1 MLRAAMTS
9 IRSRLKKA
17 MIRIVREKKS
27 IQGDLCIAAIRF
39 APTSSCFL
47 QPFLI
52 RKSVSQYTTISRRF
66 MLGLRIYRPISW
78 QLRKETTEFAPQI
91 YATWVCFIYIH
102 HISEMAT
109 INIQIFIGKVLQN
122 KQSCVEMVWWSDK
135 SCAEGSHST
144 FGASTWFSTILSQ

>member
-1 MLRAAMTS
+1 MPRAAVMST
-9 IRSRLKKA
+9 RNGLKKVVT
-17 MIRIVREKKS
+17 RIVEKKS
-27 IQGDLCIAAIRF
+27 VRWHLCIAAIKI

-78 QLRKETTEFAPQI
+78 QLRKETTEFTLQL
-91 YATWVCFIYIH
+91 YAAWVCFVEIH
-102 HISEMAT
+102 RILGMAT
-109 INIQIFIGKVLQN
+109 INIQSFIGKVLQN
-122 KQSCVEMVWWSDK
+122 KRSCVEMVWWSDK

-144 FGASTWFSTILSQ
+144 FGASTWFRTILPR